1 MYPLLF
7 TVAVVE
13 GVSNSIYRKERPAE
27 YCQDESGTLFLL
39 LCPNYCQKIE
49 NKFENN
55 EIKSHAMYFASH
67 LHKITIAFRNM
78 CECFTRGSISHT
90 T

>member
-1 MYPLLF
+1 MPLFVFCFVYFIVFLFLFNQSKAIVLDYEMYPLLF

-39 LCPNYCQKIE
+39 LCPNYCQKV
-49 NKFENN
+49 
-55 EIKSHAMYFASH
+55 
-67 LHKITIAFRNM
+67 
-78 CECFTRGSISHT
+78 
-90 T
+90 